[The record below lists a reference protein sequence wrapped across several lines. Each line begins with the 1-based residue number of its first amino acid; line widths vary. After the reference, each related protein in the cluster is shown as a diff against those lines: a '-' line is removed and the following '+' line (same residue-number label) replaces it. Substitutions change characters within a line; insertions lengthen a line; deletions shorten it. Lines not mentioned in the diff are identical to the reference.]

1 MPKRA
6 EALEIDVGGRAVRV
20 SNPGKLMFPEAGV
33 TKEDLV
39 RYYIAVGAGMLA
51 AVRDRPLTLRRYP
64 DGVDGESF
72 FQKRVPKG
80 APDWL
85 ETVQI
90 RFPSGR
96 AADEI
101 CPTEVAVLA
110 WAANLGTL
118 EFHPWP
124 VSRADVE
131 HPAQLR
137 VDFDPQP
144 GTSFRDAVTVAR
156 EARELLAE
164 LGMTGFVKTSG
175 GRGVHL
181 SMRIVPEW
189 DFVQVRRAVIA
200 LGRELERRL
209 PALVT
214 TSWWKEER
222 GERIFIDYN
231 QAARDRTIVA
241 AYSARAVPE
250 ATVSAP
256 VTWEELDQVEP
267 GDFTVATMPAR
278 QAAVA
283 DPHAG
288 LNGPDAEAFR
298 LDPLLEMS
306 AADERDRDLGD
317 LPYPPDYPKMPG
329 EPPRVQPSRKN
340 PLNWLSGPWPGWL
353 SRGAVRF
360 QADGAADI
368 RVTFHAESRHIADQ
382 LDDPAFEL
390 GVAVDGSRLGQPPGR
405 HDELAQAHMAFRW
418 RGEPPR
424 GVVGRGLEPAQG
436 GPFVGR
442 TVERRDAGKHRHE
455 VLNIHRHGGRF
466 GSHVPG
472 HTRDCTG
479 ADPAQKPKR
488 SPRPWLTMAMTR
500 CTVSGGRSAVT
511 MRVNITP

>member
-1 MPKRA
+1 MSPERMITGAGMTYRGRMPKRA
-6 EALEIDVGGRAVRV
+6 EALEIDVGGRPVRV
-20 SNPGKLMFPEAGV
+20 SNPAKVMFPAAGV
-33 TKEDLV
+33 TKEELV
-39 RYYIAVGAGMLA
+39 RYYVAVGDRMLA

-72 FQKRVPKG
+72 FQKRAPKG

-96 AADEI
+96 TADEV

-124 VSRADVE
+124 VSRTDVE
-131 HPAQLR
+131 HPDQLR

-144 GTSFRDAVTVAR
+144 GTSFRDAVTVVRAAR
-156 EARELLAE
+156 EVLGE

-181 SMRIVPEW
+181 SVRIVPEW
-189 DFVQVRRAVIA
+189 DFIQVRRAVIA

-278 QAAVA
+278 YAAVA

-298 LDPLLEMS
+298 LDLLLEMS

-340 PLNWLSGPWPGWL
+340 PLNW
-353 SRGAVRF
+353 
-360 QADGAADI
+360 
-368 RVTFHAESRHIADQ
+368 
-382 LDDPAFEL
+382 
-390 GVAVDGSRLGQPPGR
+390 
-405 HDELAQAHMAFRW
+405 
-418 RGEPPR
+418 
-424 GVVGRGLEPAQG
+424 
-436 GPFVGR
+436 
-442 TVERRDAGKHRHE
+442 
-455 VLNIHRHGGRF
+455 
-466 GSHVPG
+466 
-472 HTRDCTG
+472 
-479 ADPAQKPKR
+479 
-488 SPRPWLTMAMTR
+488 
-500 CTVSGGRSAVT
+500 
-511 MRVNITP
+511 